1 MPTYRLRYRATD
13 FDLPDGEFTV
23 GRSSTSHLVLDDA
36 LVSRSHAVFRRR
48 GNLVEVDD
56 LGSRNGVLV
65 NAVKIQ
71 GPTQLNHLDRVM
83 IGTQELTLI
92 DEREHASDRKTIDTG
107 SIDLME
113 AAAAAS
119 EAASDEET
127 HVLTG
132 LSLLLSIA
140 DKALNLE
147 RFDEAERILARH
159 LENLLARIEG
169 GETPPRR
176 ESIETAAQLAIQL
189 AEGLGKA
196 SWLDW
201 VFNVHRAAGFP
212 PRPDAVD
219 ALHTAV
225 RSINY
230 RDPRPLRECLRAL
243 SQVDDLSAADRFVVS
258 RLAGL
263 EKVIS
268 A

>member
-13 FDLPDGEFTV
+13 FDLPEGEFSV
-23 GRSSTSHLVLDDA
+23 GRSSTSNLVLDDA
-36 LVSRSHAVFRRR
+36 LVSRNHAVFRR
-48 GNLVEVDD
+48 NSDKVEVED

-65 NAVKIQ
+65 NAVKIT
-71 GPTQLNHLDRVM
+71 GPTRLGHLDRVM
-83 IGTQELTLI
+83 IGTQELTLF
-92 DEREHASDRKTIDTG
+92 DETESNSDRKTMDTG
-107 SIDLME
+107 SLDLMQAATE
-113 AAAAAS
+113 AVAS
-119 EAASDEET
+119 EEET

-140 DKALNLE
+140 DKALSLD
-147 RFDEAERILARH
+147 RYDEAERILARH
-159 LENLLARIEG
+159 LENLLTRVEG

-176 ESIETAAQLAIQL
+176 ESVETAAHLAIQL
-189 AEGLGKA
+189 AEGLEKA
-196 SWLDW
+196 AWLDW

-225 RSINY
+225 RSIGY
-230 RDPRPLRECLRAL
+230 SDPRPLRECLRAL
-243 SQVDDLSAADRFVVS
+243 SQLDDLSAADRFVLN
-258 RLAGL
+258 RLNGL